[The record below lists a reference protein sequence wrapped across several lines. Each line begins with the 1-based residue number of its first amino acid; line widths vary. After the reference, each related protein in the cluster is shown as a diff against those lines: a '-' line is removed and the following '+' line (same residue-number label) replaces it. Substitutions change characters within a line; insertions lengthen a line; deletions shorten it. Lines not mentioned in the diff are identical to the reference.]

1 LDKSESRQPIQ
12 LQPDVKEEFD
22 KVHGEL
28 RTTLHDPEMTQ
39 SACVGFLIKTYRS
52 LAQRQQV

>member
-39 SACVGFLIKTYRS
+39 SACVHHLIETYRNGS
-52 LAQRQQV
+52 QRQQV

>member
-1 LDKSESRQPIQ
+1 
-12 LQPDVKEEFD
+12 VKEEFD

-39 SACVGFLIKTYRS
+39 SACVKYLIETYRS
-52 LAQRQQV
+52 GAQRQQV

>member
-1 LDKSESRQPIQ
+1 MDKSESRQPIQ
-12 LQPDVKEEFD
+12 LQPSVKEEFD

-39 SACVGFLIKTYRS
+39 SACVKYLIETYRNGS
-52 LAQRQQV
+52 QRQQV